1 MMFNEYFRKS
11 DTWSLQ
17 KLDEISPK
25 ILALATKDFLPI
37 LWKNQIFWDSL
48 LEDGIFS
55 SKMKMNY
62 CLYDLFL

>member
-11 DTWSLQ
+11 DSWSLQ

-37 LWKNQIFWDSL
+37 LWKNQSFWDSL

-55 SKMKMNY
+55 LKMKKNNCPY
-62 CLYDLFL
+62 ELF

>member
-17 KLDEISPK
+17 MLDEISPK

-37 LWKNQIFWDSL
+37 LWKNQSFWISL

-55 SKMKMNY
+55 LKMKKNNCPY
-62 CLYDLFL
+62 ELF